1 MSAKIAILLPYKENF
16 SKNNSGSVSLFVK
29 DINQKSIYLKFINI
43 YGNTIYKP
51 SPGFSYKNMETTF
64 MHRFG
69 RNKFH
74 TKSFIKKIRLNPSLK
89 LIEIHN
95 RPISA
100 LMIKKELPKMKLV
113 FYYHNDPLSMK
124 GFISNE
130 SRKKLLDSCETIYFV
145 SDYIKKQFLNN
156 LKANKTDHKKLLVL
170 YNGINPSTK
179 NKKTRIKNIIF
190 VGRLEKNKGFFEFL
204 EVAYKILNEFTDWQV
219 DIFGS
224 SNKGLIPI
232 SEKSQLKYHGHV
244 SNDKVLEYLSKSSI
258 SIIPAL
264 WNEPF
269 GRTLIES
276 INAGCAVISS
286 QKGGLSEISQYFE
299 LIKLRNPSKI
309 SIYNAIKKLIMT
321 PDELQKLQGNSIK
334 NSPFN
339 LKNIITY
346 HDNQRSQLISQK

>member
-130 SRKKLLDSCETIYFV
+130 SRKKLLYYC
-145 SDYIKKQFLNN
+145 
-156 LKANKTDHKKLLVL
+156 
-170 YNGINPSTK
+170 
-179 NKKTRIKNIIF
+179 
-190 VGRLEKNKGFFEFL
+190 
-204 EVAYKILNEFTDWQV
+204 LNE
-219 DIFGS
+219 IY
-224 SNKGLIPI
+224 IPTFFV
-232 SEKSQLKYHGHV
+232 K
-244 SNDKVLEYLSKSSI
+244 
-258 SIIPAL
+258 
-264 WNEPF
+264 
-269 GRTLIES
+269 
-276 INAGCAVISS
+276 
-286 QKGGLSEISQYFE
+286 
-299 LIKLRNPSKI
+299 
-309 SIYNAIKKLIMT
+309 
-321 PDELQKLQGNSIK
+321 DELCINFID
-334 NSPFN
+334 F
-339 LKNIITY
+339 
-346 HDNQRSQLISQK
+346 

>member
-1 MSAKIAILLPYKENF
+1 
-16 SKNNSGSVSLFVK
+16 
-29 DINQKSIYLKFINI
+29 
-43 YGNTIYKP
+43 
-51 SPGFSYKNMETTF
+51 
-64 MHRFG
+64 
-69 RNKFH
+69 
-74 TKSFIKKIRLNPSLK
+74 
-89 LIEIHN
+89 
-95 RPISA
+95 
-100 LMIKKELPKMKLV
+100 
-113 FYYHNDPLSMK
+113 
-124 GFISNE
+124 
-130 SRKKLLDSCETIYFV
+130 
-145 SDYIKKQFLNN
+145 
-156 LKANKTDHKKLLVL
+156 
-170 YNGINPSTK
+170 
-179 NKKTRIKNIIF
+179 